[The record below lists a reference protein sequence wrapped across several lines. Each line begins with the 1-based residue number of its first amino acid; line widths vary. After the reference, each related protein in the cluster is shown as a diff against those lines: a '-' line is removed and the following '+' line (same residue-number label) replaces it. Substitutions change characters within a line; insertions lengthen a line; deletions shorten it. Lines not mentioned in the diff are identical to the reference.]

1 MDTTGN
7 TDQLARLRWEYTP
20 FSGGPRICVGQQFAL
35 TQITFMLFRFL
46 QKFETIEAKDT
57 AEFRMQASLA
67 SAIPDCLVAVTRA

>member
-1 MDTTGN
+1 
-7 TDQLARLRWEYTP
+7 
-20 FSGGPRICVGQQFAL
+20 
-35 TQITFMLFRFL
+35 MLFRFL